1 MKEYTSPYDLLA
13 EECPDV
19 LMALTE
25 DEKDCLRYVLD
36 FESITL
42 QVHGDTVDTVD
53 SVSGDIL
60 QSESFVQFV
69 RDTIHYAIDDCK

>member
-1 MKEYTSPYDLLA
+1 MTEYTSPYNLLA

-19 LMALTE
+19 LMVLTE
-25 DEKDCLRYVLD
+25 DERICLQCVLD